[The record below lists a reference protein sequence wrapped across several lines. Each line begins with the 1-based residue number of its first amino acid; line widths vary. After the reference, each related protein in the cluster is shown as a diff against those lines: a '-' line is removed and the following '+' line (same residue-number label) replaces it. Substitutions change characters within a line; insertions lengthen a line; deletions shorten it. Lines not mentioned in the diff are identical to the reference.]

1 MQTIFVESRVRD
13 DNKRTRLKN
22 SIKLRKRGGAYYCAL
37 KKSLKNFFKSKD
49 GNNFDILT
57 ESAMRYFFGINKSQ
71 RYFSKHIDSEQ
82 ATANPPDTLYHFLP
96 IEYLETVRTQ
106 GLKTQRGLIYL
117 TDDVQYIIE
126 DGYLQYKT
134 DIRGKDTEFCILE
147 INAALLKSESTIYS
161 SRTEHEYIV
170 KSVDKKFIRQT

>member
-1 MQTIFVESRVRD
+1 MQTVFVEHRIINDYERKS
-13 DNKRTRLKN
+13 LKN
-22 SIKLRKRGGAYYCAL
+22 SIKLRKRGGVHYCAL
-37 KKSLKNFFKSKD
+37 KKSLKNFIKSKN
-49 GNNFDILT
+49 GNNFHILIKN
-57 ESAMRYFFGINKSQ
+57 MIRYFFGVSKGE
-71 RYFSKHIDSEQ
+71 RYFSRHMDSELQ
-82 ATANPPDTLYHFLP
+82 KAEPPDTLYHFLP

>member
-1 MQTIFVESRVRD
+1 M
-13 DNKRTRLKN
+13 
-22 SIKLRKRGGAYYCAL
+22 
-37 KKSLKNFFKSKD
+37 
-49 GNNFDILT
+49 
-57 ESAMRYFFGINKSQ
+57 
-71 RYFSKHIDSEQ
+71 
-82 ATANPPDTLYHFLP
+82 
-96 IEYLETVRTQ
+96 ETVRTQ